1 MWRPLSFP
9 SPDKLKIFSRIFF
22 TPRLCKNISQLR
34 SAKRISIFY
43 TFSYSGCSA
52 VELLISR
59 KGWKGKIKKK
69 ETGRKILPCRLLRQG
84 LFHQQRCRPSQW
96 HTNEEVQNVSKIF
109 NILNQRLKRD
119 ALHLGEPLC
128 VLLGCV
134 QGVDP
139 HNNAVLL
146 NVPAEDTCLQVD
158 FATNS
163 DQNIWKPSRLLEV
176 MHHQDEEGWQVRR
189 ILRTPPKQFSAQG
202 RLSSCRCTSPCVAEN
217 GWLLEGWISPVGE
230 HVTVGYRIVGS
241 LQCLSLTS
249 LPHVSLA
256 PGEVGFLFLDINSL
270 EQKNRSEMMTEEN
283 EKEMTNDKYLTLTTS
298 FPPRIAIWIAASIT
312 FRMLTFGPRPRWS
325 SRTSEYVPLFNH
337 LFFYEY
343 VHCPI
348 TFSLCLKF
356 FVLGA
361 PPK

>member
-59 KGWKGKIKKK
+59 KGWKGKIKKMK
-69 ETGRKILPCRLLRQG
+69 LEEKSCLVDYSAKGSSINSDADHHSDILMKK
-84 LFHQQRCRPSQW
+84 F
-96 HTNEEVQNVSKIF
+96 KIF
-109 NILNQRLKRD
+109 NILNQRL
-119 ALHLGEPLC
+119 HLGESLC

-139 HNNAVLL
+139 HNNTVLL
-146 NVPAEDTCLQVD
+146 NVSAEDTCLQVD

-189 ILRTPPKQFSAQG
+189 ILRTPPKQSSAQG

-217 GWLLEGWISPVGE
+217 VSSLEGWISPVGE

-256 PGEVGFLFLDINSL
+256 PGEVGFLS
-270 EQKNRSEMMTEEN
+270 
-283 EKEMTNDKYLTLTTS
+283 
-298 FPPRIAIWIAASIT
+298 
-312 FRMLTFGPRPRWS
+312 
-325 SRTSEYVPLFNH
+325 
-337 LFFYEY
+337 
-343 VHCPI
+343 
-348 TFSLCLKF
+348 CLI
-356 FVLGA
+356 
-361 PPK
+361 